1 MAIRKNID
9 NSFHFGVK
17 KYDLLLTNEALQY
30 YREHQ
35 LDDDNWLYEEEGLP
49 VFLDTNV
56 LLDLYRTSIR
66 ARDLFIT
73 FIEKNASRII
83 ITGQIQQEFMKHRV
97 DKILEAN
104 RKNKSV
110 KDELNKLVNT
120 IENIHTEVIT
130 RLNQWDNRSD
140 TARDLKNVRVS
151 LAQVKKYIQDNDV
164 SDKDDFKKLIQ
175 DVRGYIEPDFK
186 DLEEKLVTEEN
197 DKVLDSISKT
207 QILETLTEA
216 EKSFIFN
223 LYDVLWTKALKYE
236 TRPEVR
242 DIYAFPGRG
251 DHTKKDE
258 GEDPCGDLYIY
269 HEILAYMEEHD
280 TDAIFLTGDV
290 TKSDWIK
297 ANNQPYVQYIIDSYA
312 NTNHVIHIRNYREYN
327 FGINA
332 GSDEIET
339 ADANENSSPVNV
351 NNVSVPEQ
359 NSKDL
364 DESHV
369 SQETANLEVIRAIL
383 QHQEE
388 SPVQYRWYISEDV
401 FMRELRKSIRW
412 AESYGNGY
420 ISKNFFIH
428 DILGNKGYDIDASF
442 RVMEKLVNSNR
453 IEIVSNEVDGHK
465 FNSIQIVGEQ
475 ETDRQRESHSSNSA
489 VKRTRNRKV
498 TSAKTITQEDIDR
511 MNQEDNL

>member
-1 MAIRKNID
+1 MAIRKNI
-9 NSFHFGVK
+9 NESFHFGVK
-17 KYDLLLTNEALQY
+17 KSDLLLTNEALQY

-66 ARDLFIT
+66 ARDLFIS

-110 KDELNKLVNT
+110 KEELNKLINT
-120 IENIHTEVIT
+120 IESIYKDVIT

-140 TARDLKNVRVS
+140 TARDLTNVRVC
-151 LAQVKKYIQDNDV
+151 LAQIKKYIQDNDI
-164 SDKDDFKKLIQ
+164 SDKDEFKKLIQ
-175 DVRGYIEPDFK
+175 DVREYVDPDFK
-186 DLEEKLVTEEN
+186 DLEGKLVTEES

-207 QILETLTEA
+207 QLLETLTE
-216 EKSFIFN
+216 EERSLIYN
-223 LYDVLWTKALKYE
+223 LYDELWAKASIYE

-242 DIYAFPGRG
+242 DMYAFPGRG
-251 DHTKKDE
+251 DHTKKDD

-269 HEILAYMEEHD
+269 HEILAYMDEHD
-280 TDAIFLTGDV
+280 TDSIFLTGDV

-297 ANNQPYVQYIIDSYA
+297 SNNQPYIQYIIDSYA
-312 NTNHVIHIRNYREYN
+312 NTKHVVHIRNYRDYN

-332 GSDEIET
+332 GNDEERP
-339 ADANENSSPVNV
+339 AESNECPSPTNEIGAVA
-351 NNVSVPEQ
+351 SEQ
-359 NSKDL
+359 NNIEAEDSPM
-364 DESHV
+364 
-369 SQETANLEVIRAIL
+369 SQEAASLEVIRAIR
-383 QHQEE
+383 QFQEE
-388 SPVQYRWYISEDV
+388 SPVPFRWYISEDI
-401 FMRELRKSIRW
+401 FMRELRKSLRW

-428 DILGNKGYDIDASF
+428 DILGNKGYDIDASY
-442 RVMEKLVNSNR
+442 RVMEKLVNANR
-453 IEIVSNEVDGHK
+453 IAIVSQEDDGHR
-465 FNSIQIVGEQ
+465 FNSIQIIEAEDGGKA
-475 ETDRQRESHSSNSA
+475 TRSSS
-489 VKRTRNRKV
+489 RRK
-498 TSAKTITQEDIDR
+498 
-511 MNQEDNL
+511 